1 MGTLPFYLLSIRVLS
16 RATTLNAYIL
26 LLYKVSMVKVMTEY
40 EKGWRTTIRKLRKVR
55 RDEIEATRVGSL
67 EFMNEAGDI

>member
-1 MGTLPFYLLSIRVLS
+1 
-16 RATTLNAYIL
+16 
-26 LLYKVSMVKVMTEY
+26 MVKVMTEY